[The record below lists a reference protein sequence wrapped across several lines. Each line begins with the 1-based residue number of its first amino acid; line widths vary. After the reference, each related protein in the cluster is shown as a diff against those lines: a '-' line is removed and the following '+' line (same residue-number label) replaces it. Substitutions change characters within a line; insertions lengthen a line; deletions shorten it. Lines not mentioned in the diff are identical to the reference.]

1 MKKLKLL
8 LIIPLIFLM
17 LTGCETEQDRINKQ
31 YHIEYDQAIKE
42 FKDKNLPELKKSELQ
57 AIRDDIASKTF
68 ENAKG
73 KDYNFKVL
81 TLGIDE
87 INGVVDVGLYVNNE
101 ETRKEFKEKV
111 NDSEYVVFYQTDGAH
126 LHNNNS

>member
-1 MKKLKLL
+1 MKKIKLL

-17 LTGCETEQDRINKQ
+17 LTGCETEQDKRIKQ

-42 FKDKNLPELKKSELQ
+42 FQDKNLPELKKSELYK
-57 AIRDDIASKTF
+57 IHEDIASKTF

-73 KDYNFKVL
+73 KDYKFNVL
-81 TLGIDE
+81 SLWVDE
-87 INGVVDVGLYVNNE
+87 ENGVIAVGLYVNNE

-111 NDSEYVVFYQTDGAH
+111 SDSKYVVFYQSNGAQ
-126 LHNNNS
+126 LHNNNN

>member
-17 LTGCETEQDRINKQ
+17 LTGCETEQDKRIKQ

-42 FKDKNLPELKKSELQ
+42 FQDKNLPELKKSELQ

-68 ENAKG
+68 ENAKD

-111 NDSEYVVFYQTDGAH
+111 NDSEYVVFYQTYGAH
-126 LHNNNS
+126 QDIGNR